1 MADEKSDTQVKDEII
16 NVFDV
21 DLGEMYLFRMTAAL
35 KEDIL
40 KAYSGSVI
48 DMRGRYDAHQGM
60 DRTDVASEISSC
72 IVFKVNDTLGTEH
85 EPDEMEFIEPD
96 ELDLTTWL

>member
-1 MADEKSDTQVKDEII
+1 MADEKSGTQAKDEII
-16 NVFDV
+16 NVFDA

-48 DMRGRYDAHQGM
+48 DMRGRYDAHQSM
-60 DRTDVASEISSC
+60 NRDDVASEISSC

-85 EPDEMEFIEPD
+85 DPDEMEFIEPD
-96 ELDLTTWL
+96 ELDLATWL

>member
-1 MADEKSDTQVKDEII
+1 MADEKSSTQAKDEII

-21 DLGEMYLFRMTAAL
+21 DLGEMYLFRMTSGM

-85 EPDEMEFIEPD
+85 DPDEMEFIEPD
-96 ELDLTTWL
+96 ELDLATWL

>member
-1 MADEKSDTQVKDEII
+1 MADEKSSTQAKDEII

-21 DLGEMYLFRMTAAL
+21 DLCEMYLFRMTAAL
-35 KEDIL
+35 KKDIL

-48 DMRGRYDAHQGM
+48 DMRGRYDAHQSM

-85 EPDEMEFIEPD
+85 DPDEMEFIEPD
-96 ELDLTTWL
+96 ELDLATWL

>member
-1 MADEKSDTQVKDEII
+1 MADEKSSTQAKDGII

-21 DLGEMYLFRMTAAL
+21 DLGEMYLFRMTAGM

-85 EPDEMEFIEPD
+85 DPDEMEFIEPD

>member
-1 MADEKSDTQVKDEII
+1 MADEKSSTQAKDEII

-35 KEDIL
+35 KQDIL
-40 KAYSGSVI
+40 KANSGSVI

-85 EPDEMEFIEPD
+85 DPDEMEFIEPD